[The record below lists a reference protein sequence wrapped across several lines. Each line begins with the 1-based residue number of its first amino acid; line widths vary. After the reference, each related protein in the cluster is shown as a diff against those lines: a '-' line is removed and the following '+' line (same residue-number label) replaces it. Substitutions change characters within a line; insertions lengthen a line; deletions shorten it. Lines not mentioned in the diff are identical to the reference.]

1 MNEAMMQPA
10 KQHTEPT
17 SLPGRFPQGEGSA
30 GWIERRVRVL
40 RKLRHAARSG
50 LRFAPGSEEW
60 RAGRRWWVWGALAAV
75 VVLVALG
82 AAGYRAEH
90 GRKGQSTPA
99 AGHSLPD
106 TPRVSP
112 DGSRIQL
119 DDRYLN
125 NIRIVAVTLFDFHAV
140 KEAIGQIAFNENQST
155 SIYSPYSGRVVR
167 LIANPGDRVTK
178 GDPLFEIAS
187 PDVVQVQSDY
197 IAAVNQNTTAR
208 RLLEVARRNA
218 VRQADLYQA
227 KAVSQRDYDQAQ
239 ADQQSAESTVSTANG
254 QMRAL
259 RDKLRMMGKAEEFI
273 QQLETERRIDP
284 ITAIFSPISGT
295 VTSRKVG
302 PGQYVQPDNTN
313 ALYTVADLTTMWL
326 RVNVPETDI
335 RFVKMGQQV
344 RVHVM
349 AYPNELFSARVTYIG
364 VSIDPATRRVPVRA
378 EMPNPDFRLKPEMFA
393 TARIL
398 SNDALRSPA
407 VPVNA
412 IVRDGATARVWVQAG
427 KGQFVRRT
435 VQLGLQ
441 QDGMVQITEGVKA
454 GEQVV
459 SDGAVFLGNIL
470 PGDNG

>member
-1 MNEAMMQPA
+1 MNEAMMHPA
-10 KQHTEPT
+10 KQTIEPP
-17 SLPGRFPQGEGSA
+17 SLPAPFGDDRA
-30 GWIERRVRVL
+30 GWAERRARVL
-40 RKLRHAARSG
+40 RHMLDTGRNG
-50 LRFAPGSEEW
+50 W
-60 RAGRRWWVWGALAAV
+60 RIGAGWEGWHDGRRWIVWGALAVAAG
-75 VVLVALG
+75 LLALG
-82 AAGYRAEH
+82 ISARSTEQGLKRQSAIAAAQRSEDA
-90 GRKGQSTPA
+90 
-99 AGHSLPD
+99 
-106 TPRVSP
+106 PRVSP
-112 DGSRIQL
+112 DGTRVHL
-119 DDRYLN
+119 GDRYSN
-125 NIRIVAVTLFDFHAV
+125 TIRIVPVDLFAFHAV
-140 KEAIGQIAFNENQST
+140 KEAVGQIAFNDNQST
-155 SIYSPYSGRVVR
+155 LIFSPYSGRVVR
-167 LIANPGDRVTK
+167 LIANPGDRVSR

-197 IAAVNQNTTAR
+197 IAAVNQNATAR

-218 VRQADLYQA
+218 ERQTDLYQA

-239 ADQQSAESTVSTANG
+239 ADQQTAESNVSTTSG

-259 RDKLRMMGKAEEFI
+259 QDKLRLMGKTEEFI
-273 QQLETERRIDP
+273 HQLQTERRIDP

-344 RVHVM
+344 QVGVM
-349 AYPNELFSARVTYIG
+349 AYPNESFTARITYIG

-393 TARIL
+393 TARII
-398 SNDALRSPA
+398 SAEAMNSPA

-412 IVRDGATARVWVQAG
+412 IVRDGAAARVWVQAG
-427 KGQFVRRT
+427 PGEFIRRT
-435 VQLGLQ
+435 VQLGIQ

-454 GEQVV
+454 GERVV

-470 PGDNG
+470 PGGNG